1 MVQPN
6 RDRRVHQTNQNQL
19 NQRQHDDNIQDDDQI
34 QFDQSQA
41 EILRLIQLQS
51 QTGMFSTLDRVYE
64 IYHMDNLLRQQRQM
78 QLTNINTD
86 DIDTEDEDDDE
97 DDDYEDDDN
106 EFNLDNLPEIY
117 PIPLV
122 RRNAELSIRNNM

>member
-1 MVQPN
+1 
-6 RDRRVHQTNQNQL
+6 
-19 NQRQHDDNIQDDDQI
+19 
-34 QFDQSQA
+34 
-41 EILRLIQLQS
+41 
-51 QTGMFSTLDRVYE
+51 
-64 IYHMDNLLRQQRQM
+64 MDNLLRQQRQM

-86 DIDTEDEDDDE
+86 DIYTEDEDDDYEE
-97 DDDYEDDDN
+97 DDYEEDDDN